1 MTHRVDPL
9 SLGLFAWQAGWVF
22 ALRSASLAS
31 DPMNASSRLA
41 DMVAEKQRAFAAGMM
56 GAAAAMA
63 VGSRPDVVAAAAIAP
78 AQRRVA
84 VNARRLAK
92 GRMPG

>member
-1 MTHRVDPL
+1 V
-9 SLGLFAWQAGWVF
+9 
-22 ALRSASLAS
+22 
-31 DPMNASSRLA
+31 NASSRLA
-41 DMVAEKQRAFAAGMM
+41 DMVAEKQRAFTAGMM

-63 VGSRPDVVAAAAIAP
+63 VGSRPDVVAAAAIGP

-92 GRMPG
+92 GQMPG